1 MWETIGFLLD
11 WTLRV
16 TGAISIC
23 WHIIKSFFP
32 NNEYI
37 DNIVIKEIQSIDE
50 AVNLDL
56 HFFEVFKVNPC
67 MEGQYFVIYP
77 VNADI
82 KELRIIE
89 VEYNGRRLVNK
100 KVLKT
105 YKDITNNRGVVINT
119 IVPDTIPFIKIEWNM
134 GKGLKG
140 EYPISF
146 NGFNGNTN
154 IVSYRYENNILRV
167 INRIFK

>member
-1 MWETIGFLLD
+1 M
-11 WTLRV
+11 
-16 TGAISIC
+16 
-23 WHIIKSFFP
+23 
-32 NNEYI
+32 
-37 DNIVIKEIQSIDE
+37 
-50 AVNLDL
+50 NLDL
-56 HFFEVFKVNPC
+56 HFFEVFNVNPC
-67 MEGQYFVIYP
+67 MEGQYFVIYH